1 MSKRANF
8 ALTVIN
14 EARIMRRRW
23 FSLGMLE
30 IALIFVAK
38 ISRLANFPKL
48 VRAGLLAAR
57 LPVVVI
63 SLLCGASLAQSAFAQ
78 GASAAAN
85 SYPNRAV
92 SLVVPFTPGTG
103 IDIIARTLA
112 QRFSEK
118 WGIGVVVDNKPGASS
133 NIGTEFVARA
143 PADGYTL
150 LVTATSLVTNAAIN
164 KGLRFDPEK
173 SFMPVSLVAT
183 GIMSLLVSMDT
194 PVKTAQEFVA
204 LARRKPGELNY
215 GSSGNGTPQHLTMEL
230 FKLDTGIDVT
240 HVPYK
245 GTAGAITDVVGN
257 RLNAVFIP
265 IHTALPFVQQGKLRM
280 LAVLAPERSSVVPT
294 VPTMK
299 EAGFPS
305 VQVDNWYGVLAPAGT
320 PVEIVNKLNAEIT
333 AQLASPVVAEVLAKQ
348 GLNPVGG
355 APARLADLIKL
366 ERARWPRVVEA
377 AKIRAD

>member
-1 MSKRANF
+1 
-8 ALTVIN
+8 
-14 EARIMRRRW
+14 
-23 FSLGMLE
+23 
-30 IALIFVAK
+30 
-38 ISRLANFPKL
+38 
-48 VRAGLLAAR
+48 
-57 LPVVVI
+57 
-63 SLLCGASLAQSAFAQ
+63 
-78 GASAAAN
+78 
-85 SYPNRAV
+85 
-92 SLVVPFTPGTG
+92 
-103 IDIIARTLA
+103 
-112 QRFSEK
+112 
-118 WGIGVVVDNKPGASS
+118 
-133 NIGTEFVARA
+133 
-143 PADGYTL
+143 
-150 LVTATSLVTNAAIN
+150 
-164 KGLRFDPEK
+164 
-173 SFMPVSLVAT
+173 
-183 GIMSLLVSMDT
+183 
-194 PVKTAQEFVA
+194 
-204 LARRKPGELNY
+204 
-215 GSSGNGTPQHLTMEL
+215 
-230 FKLDTGIDVT
+230 
-240 HVPYK
+240 VPYK

-333 AQLASPVVAEVLAKQ
+333 AQLATPVVSEVLAKQ